1 MAATSNSQ
9 ATPAIAATTTINV
22 KAAPGVRVPIEGA
35 ARKYITDAEEVTVTR
50 TAYYIRRL
58 KDGDLIRTDLPAAT
72 DAKTASANAA
82 VAVQTRG
89 VASEA

>member
-1 MAATSNSQ
+1 MGSSNSQ
-9 ATPAIAATTTINV
+9 ATPGIAAATSIKV
-22 KAAPGVRVPIEGA
+22 KAAPGLRVPMEGSP
-35 ARKYITDAEEVTVTR
+35 RKYITDAEDVPVMR

-58 KDGDLIRTDLPAAT
+58 KDGDLIRTDLPVVA
-72 DAKTASANAA
+72 DVKQASTTAA

>member
-1 MAATSNSQ
+1 MATSSSQ
-9 ATPAIAATTTINV
+9 ETPAIAATTSIKV
-22 KAAPGVRVPIEGA
+22 KAAVGVRVPVEGSP
-35 ARKYITDAEEVTVTR
+35 RKYITDAEAVTVTR

-72 DAKTASANAA
+72 DAKSTSATAA